1 MLTVKI
7 PSPPI
12 AKLQAYIDSNS
23 LDTDLVIKEYLA
35 IISNHIEHAG
45 GNALLYTD
53 AMFKEDGLY
62 ATVNVGRLPKYES
75 MALLFDN
82 LGFQQVML
90 DQINTGNRHYGDDC
104 PIASPESLNK
114 SLFDY
119 PEKWLT
125 IYLWTI
131 VRAEYSGRFD
141 NRTDGMISNAK
152 LIDNLLEE
160 LGKNADVFG
169 DFDPNEFASQCIDAN
184 HIQKILAAANN
195 SAVELHCAAQSM
207 DLLQVREHRQELLD
221 KSTSEIMALI
231 GNLLL
236 EIKTNDDFFKAD
248 NYYI

>member
-12 AKLQAYIDSNS
+12 AKLQAYIDSNN
-23 LDTDLVIKEYLA
+23 LDADLVIKEYLA
-35 IISNHIEHAG
+35 VVSNHIEHAS

-53 AMFKEDGLY
+53 AMLKKDGLY
-62 ATVNVGRLPKYES
+62 ATINVGRLPKYES
-75 MALLFDN
+75 MASLFDS
-82 LGFQQVML
+82 LGFQQAMIE
-90 DQINTGNRHYGDDC
+90 QINTGNRHYGDDC

-141 NRTDGMISNAK
+141 NQTNAMISNAK

-169 DFDPNEFASQCIDAN
+169 DFDPNDFASQCIDAN
-184 HIQKILAAANN
+184 RIQKILTDANN
-195 SAVELHCAAQSM
+195 NAVELHCAGQSM
-207 DLLQVREHRQELLD
+207 TLFEVRDHRQKLLD
-221 KSTSEIMALI
+221 KSTSELMTLI
-231 GNLLL
+231 GNILL
-236 EIKTNDDFFKAD
+236 EVKTNDDFFKAD
-248 NYYI
+248 NYYN